1 MSIYTSKN
9 PAGSAALE
17 LGLMT
22 AGLGNLIS
30 SAHEQGKANVRAG
43 RARRAEYEYDC
54 ALYAA
59 RIHADDLGREAI
71 ASAKRVAQLEAKVR
85 NLRAALQQ
93 RQSIIERMSHKAR
106 AA

>member
-1 MSIYTSKN
+1 MSMYTSKD

-22 AGLGNLIS
+22 AGLGAVIS
-30 SAHEQGKANVRAG
+30 SAHEQGKANVARG

-59 RIHADDLGREAI
+59 RVRADDLGREAI
-71 ASAKRVAQLEAKVR
+71 ASAKRVAQLEAEVR
-85 NLRAALQQ
+85 SLRAALQQ
-93 RQSIIERMSHKAR
+93 RQGIIDRQRGR